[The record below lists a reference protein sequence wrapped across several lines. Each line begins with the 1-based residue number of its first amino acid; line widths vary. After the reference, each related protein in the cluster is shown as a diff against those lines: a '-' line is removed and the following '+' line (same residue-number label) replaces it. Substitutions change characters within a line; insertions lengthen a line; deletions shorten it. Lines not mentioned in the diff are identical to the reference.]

1 MSIVTNDRG
10 SSHHNLLVNSHHSET
25 ATEQT
30 IVTHSVPNAVVTE
43 HPLVKK
49 MMEKV
54 IPLTQLMVTLGSG
67 SMASAV
73 VELAALESTTFATY
87 PKIYFD
93 KSFMRTSP
101 PLKGD

>member
-1 MSIVTNDRG
+1 
-10 SSHHNLLVNSHHSET
+10 
-25 ATEQT
+25 
-30 IVTHSVPNAVVTE
+30 
-43 HPLVKK
+43 
-49 MMEKV
+49 
-54 IPLTQLMVTLGSG
+54 MVTLGSG